1 MITTFLHKIIFSA
14 DMKLNITISRQSWIA
29 LNAIRMATIIVE
41 QGVDWC
47 TAQKQ
52 HAIGNETIPF
62 ILTSYTNSCA

>member
-1 MITTFLHKIIFSA
+1 
-14 DMKLNITISRQSWIA
+14 MKLNITISRQSWIA
-29 LNAIRMATIIVE
+29 LNAIHMATIIVE

>member
-14 DMKLNITISRQSWIA
+14 DMKLNITISRQSWIV
-29 LNAIRMATIIVE
+29 LNAIRIVIIIVE

-52 HAIGNETIPF
+52 HAIGNKTILF
-62 ILTSYTNSCA
+62 ILTSYRNSYA